1 MNTATIGTISH
12 GTLRDEDLLEAFAD
26 ELERLDGTSGAAKL
40 IDDARETLATLEDGG
55 EAEDAPEIVNDLID
69 ALNEHA
75 PPYCYFG
82 ATEGDG
88 SDFGFWP
95 SMESLEE
102 DVHNASVLKMNDG
115 DDVLAAIR
123 EHDRVPDY
131 IMSVSDHGNVTL
143 YSLESIETREVW
155 AIV

>member
-26 ELERLDGTSGAAKL
+26 ELSRLGGSETL
-40 IDDARETLATLEDGG
+40 IREARETLATLEDGG

-69 ALNEHA
+69 ALSEFA

-82 ATEGDG
+82 THEGDG
-88 SDFGFWP
+88 SDFGFWL